1 MQAIAIPANVRPSML
16 VSTLCVA
23 KRAILKFVRT
33 PQLIVFGTLQ
43 GALFL
48 MIFRYVFG
56 GAIDSGG
63 LDYVHFLV
71 PGFIT
76 TTILFSGQGAAVG
89 AAEDLQQGFVD
100 RLRSLPVPRSSIVW
114 GSALADSAVM
124 VWNLVLIC
132 LIGFLVGFRIHG
144 SVGDALMA
152 FALVVIFGF
161 AFEWVFLSLGL
172 IAGNAQ
178 AAQGLAFLVFPLTF
192 VSSAYV
198 PVESMPTWMQ
208 GFAEYQPIT
217 LMVDAVRALTQGAVA
232 ESLLGHSAGFYVS
245 RALVW
250 SGAIIA
256 IFAPLAALRY
266 RRG

>member
-1 MQAIAIPANVRPSML
+1 MQAIAVPANSRPSMW
-16 VSTLCVA
+16 VSTLSIA
-23 KRAILKFVRT
+23 KRAVLKFVRT
-33 PQLIVFGTLQ
+33 PQLIVLGTLQ

-63 LDYVHFLV
+63 IDYVHFLV

-76 TTILFSGQGAAVG
+76 TTILFSGQGAAIG
-89 AAEDLQQGFVD
+89 AAEDLEQGFVD
-100 RLRSLPVPRSSIVW
+100 RLRSLPVPRSSLVW
-114 GSALADSAVM
+114 GRALADSAVM
-124 VWNLVLIC
+124 VWNLILIC
-132 LIGFLVGFRIHG
+132 GIGFLVGFRIHG
-144 SVGDALMA
+144 SAGDALMA

-208 GFAEYQPIT
+208 GFAEHQPIT
-217 LMVDAVRALTQGAVA
+217 LMVDAVRALTQGAAA
-232 ESLLGHSAGFYVS
+232 ESLLGHSAGFFVA
-245 RALVW
+245 RALLW